1 MQPFPHITLCI
12 NISPH
17 HSPTSVPIIRFS
29 IPNPTTVERT
39 NTSREEINSMT
50 EIQCEPKVAPSAA
63 NQPLKL
69 FGFDVSDNHSTNNP
83 SPLPPPASQDVRK
96 YECQYCCR
104 EFANS
109 QALGGHQNAHKRERQ
124 QLKRMQLSSRR
135 TSNSTLHQLVSPCA
149 FVPQTRLLQVGPAFT
164 TYPPPPV
171 PWGYFTERTMSPTFH
186 VSPGREA
193 GRLTDGPQMSR
204 AEEAGSGLD
213 LCLSLAP
220 AGL

>member
-1 MQPFPHITLCI
+1 MA
-12 NISPH
+12 
-17 HSPTSVPIIRFS
+17 
-29 IPNPTTVERT
+29 
-39 NTSREEINSMT
+39 
-50 EIQCEPKVAPSAA
+50 EIQCEQKVAPSAA

-83 SPLPPPASQDVRK
+83 SPLPPPSSQDARK

-135 TSNSTLHQLVSPCA
+135 TSNSTLHQLVPPC
-149 FVPQTRLLQVGPAFT
+149 FVPQSRLLQVGPAFT
-164 TYPPPPV
+164 TYPPV
-171 PWGYFTERTMSPTFH
+171 PWGYFTERTMSPAFH
-186 VSPGREA
+186 VSPGRESS
-193 GRLTDGPQMSR
+193 RLTDGPHMSR